1 MAARLALGCML
12 CMCASGRESVFG
24 AGNGRG
30 SAGRGGVEPAEY
42 TYSRRCS
49 TRTDF
54 TFDTHITSYSR
65 PTWSVGL
72 GSDTPP
78 RLEIDEDTVD
88 RIDGRDKT
96 S

>member
-30 SAGRGGVEPAEY
+30 SAGRGGVERGIHLFSSMFDAHRLHIRHTYHFIQPA
-42 TYSRRCS
+42 
-49 TRTDF
+49 D
-54 TFDTHITSYSR
+54 
-65 PTWSVGL
+65 TWSVGL

-78 RLEIDEDTVD
+78 SSEI
-88 RIDGRDKT
+88 RD
-96 S
+96 